1 MSHAVNEAYHSSLL
15 FTQCP
20 VSIGL
25 CGTTG
30 VASWNRANR
39 NELVELGV
47 DCLVAFIQYF
57 ARIQTDFGA
66 RTLIEVELAGLGVLR
81 PLVISDSG
89 LVGADALDVALSSVV
104 SAKQPR
110 FIEVASNPTEAAKE
124 ARDVFLGLAHAGVVA
139 AGTSFNQTA
148 ARIGSA
154 DDYACIA
161 RAAFK

>member
-1 MSHAVNEAYHSSLL
+1 MDWSKGDDALKIVEKAGVKL
-15 FTQCP
+15 FRR
-20 VSIGL
+20 VSE
-25 CGTTG
+25 TF
-30 VASWNRANR
+30 VRM
-39 NELVELGV
+39 
-47 DCLVAFIQYF
+47 AFIQYL
-57 ARIQTDFGA
+57 ARIQIEFGA
-66 RTLIEVELAGLGVLR
+66 RALISAELTRLGVLR

-89 LVGADALDVALSSVV
+89 LVDADALDVALSSVV